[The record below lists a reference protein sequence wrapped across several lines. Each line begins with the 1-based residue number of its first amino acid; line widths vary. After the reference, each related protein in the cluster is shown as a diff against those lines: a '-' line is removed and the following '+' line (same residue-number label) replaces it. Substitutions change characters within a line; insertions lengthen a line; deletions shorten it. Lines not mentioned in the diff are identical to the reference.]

1 MSYLVKRKTSY
12 LWNNISSP
20 TFEVNVGVGQG
31 FTLSSILL
39 ALYFYLFL
47 YILDKHLK
55 NLNILVSIIS
65 FVDDGLIIVQNK
77 SIDISNSQLFC
88 NYNVLTKLD
97 NFGLIIKHLKTE
109 VFHFNRLHGFFNPLN

>member
-88 NYNVLTKLD
+88 NYNVLTKLG